1 VLDTVFIANSFALS
15 LRCRRVS
22 PADGCDPAAIRDPS
36 PERERLISPLA
47 GVEISDDKEAE
58 MSKATFEDEVQGH
71 RQRELDRRTSDGI
84 DVRLLWDALT
94 DRVSLALS
102 DERSGESFAFE
113 VDPSEALTAFHHPFA
128 YAT

>member
-1 VLDTVFIANSFALS
+1 MSA
-15 LRCRRVS
+15 VS

-58 MSKATFEDEVQGH
+58 MSKARFEDEVQGH
-71 RQRELDRRTSDGI
+71 GQRELDRRTSDGI

-102 DERSGESFAFE
+102 DERSGESFLFE
-113 VDPSEALTAFHHPFA
+113 VDPRDADRLPSPVRVRDLTIDGFRARRGS
-128 YAT
+128 T